1 MRVVECGSHV
11 IWTTQNMDEKRG
23 RSDGILISHP
33 IHIETWNFY
42 RSRTL
47 GGFGDQTKEVYPARD
62 DTQLFCPNNFKQF
75 WTEHF
80 PQTAVNAGSTL
91 QVTQLEYSF
100 RLLLNKLPFFWTD
113 SNNGLNDLTQRGF
126 DRRIQHPG
134 EMLAGEA
141 RRWKSWNAAL
151 LIAAQRSKRTSIKS
165 LSSHP
170 SGSKK
175 AAIQGKLKR
184 T

>member
-1 MRVVECGSHV
+1 MFGVKLRCLMLVELDLIPEKVKFYIGPIYARSGVWSHV
-11 IWTTQNMDEKRG
+11 IWTTQNMGEKRG

-33 IHIETWNFY
+33 IYIETLNFY

-100 RLLLNKLPFFWTD
+100 RLLLNKLPFF
-113 SNNGLNDLTQRGF
+113 
-126 DRRIQHPG
+126 
-134 EMLAGEA
+134 
-141 RRWKSWNAAL
+141 
-151 LIAAQRSKRTSIKS
+151 
-165 LSSHP
+165 
-170 SGSKK
+170 
-175 AAIQGKLKR
+175 
-184 T
+184 